1 MLHHY
6 NSFENIRPYAL
17 AGLGYED
24 FSDEYGKTNDS
35 VAINLGLG
43 LKYSLDNNWNL
54 RAEIRDH
61 VNLQESIEQE
71 LIYTVGL
78 GYSFGYEA
86 PKKMEE
92 KVEKI
97 SGDKVKQTISV
108 LSGINKELGKRIIRI
123 AKDHKLKAQ
132 GSIQGETV
140 RFSGNKRDALQD
152 VIALLK
158 EEIKDIPLQYK
169 NFRD

>member
-1 MLHHY
+1 MP
-6 NSFENIRPYAL
+6 SFDVVTEVDKVELKNAVDQANKEISNRFDFKGSDARIELSDGQEITVYADD
-17 AGLGYED
+17 D
-24 FSDEYGKTNDS
+24 FKMSQVYDVMIGKMAKRQIDTR
-35 VAINLGLG
+35 ILT
-43 LKYSLDNNWNL
+43 K
-54 RAEIRDH
+54 
-61 VNLQESIEQE
+61 
-71 LIYTVGL
+71 
-78 GYSFGYEA
+78 
-86 PKKMEE
+86 E

-123 AKDHKLKAQ
+123 TKDHKLKAQ

-140 RFSGNKRDALQD
+140 RFSGNKRDVLQD

-158 EEIKDIPLQYK
+158 EEVKDIPLQYK

>member
-1 MLHHY
+1 MP
-6 NSFENIRPYAL
+6 SFDVVTEVDKVELKNAVDQANKEISNRFDFKGSDARIELSDGQEITVYADD
-17 AGLGYED
+17 D
-24 FSDEYGKTNDS
+24 FKMSQVYDVMIGKMAKRQIDTR
-35 VAINLGLG
+35 ILT
-43 LKYSLDNNWNL
+43 K
-54 RAEIRDH
+54 
-61 VNLQESIEQE
+61 
-71 LIYTVGL
+71 
-78 GYSFGYEA
+78 
-86 PKKMEE
+86 E

-108 LSGINKELGKRIIRI
+108 LSGIDKELGKRIIRMI
-123 AKDHKLKAQ
+123 KDNKLKAQ

-140 RFSGNKRDALQD
+140 RFSGNKRDVLQD